1 MNGNYGN
8 GGTQRQINLGKQLPV
23 RPGEPIPQHQP
34 QQTQAYTNQQY
45 AQPQYQ
51 QVPQCQPVFVQ
62 TEKKKPLWKRILSIL
77 GIVVLVFSAYSC
89 GVVTGSM
96 GSENAKP
103 APQPNVS
110 TESVKGEEADVD
122 DIPVDGGET
131 PPTEGES
138 TVPTE
143 WRNALRSAENYSEFM
158 HMSKQAIYEQ
168 LTSEYGDQFPAE
180 AAQYAIDNLEANYN
194 ENALA
199 SARSYSEHM
208 NMSQQA
214 IYDQLTSEYGDR
226 FTPEEAQYA
235 IDHLND

>member
-77 GIVVLVFSAYSC
+77 GIVVLVFIAYSC

-96 GSENAKP
+96 GSSQPVIGHEIGEQQADGTEGQTP
-103 APQPNVS
+103 A
-110 TESVKGEEADVD
+110 
-122 DIPVDGGET
+122 
-131 PPTEGES
+131 PTEGMETGETGS
-138 TVPTE
+138 PEKFTVTE
-143 WRNALRSAENYSEFM
+143 EVFDDSNPYSASINGIVTNNTNQDYGYVSIEYALFDPEGNQIGTAYDNISGLKAGGTWKFSAMTMTSPSEIG
-158 HMSKQAIYEQ
+158 HYER
-168 LTSEYGDQFPAE
+168 GDITAW
-180 AAQYAIDNLEANYN
+180 
-194 ENALA
+194 
-199 SARSYSEHM
+199 
-208 NMSQQA
+208 
-214 IYDQLTSEYGDR
+214 
-226 FTPEEAQYA
+226 
-235 IDHLND
+235 